1 MTFGLSFKDFE
12 NIPSKPRVFDVS
24 RQANVFLII
33 SIVEFPISYGSFS
46 LYSFNTAWWNYC

>member
-1 MTFGLSFKDFE
+1 MTFASSFKDFE

-33 SIVEFPISYGSFS
+33 SIVALPISYGSFS
-46 LYSFNTAWWNYC
+46 VYSINTALRN